1 MNDARNGNPLSLN
14 HLLSRVSKIY
24 LSRRKTFMGLFFC
37 VNYGFI
43 SFPFPFLLQG
53 FEGVKSGL
61 AAVVTLASSVDYTS
75 SKSSL
80 KLLLPLVRRP
90 Q

>member
-1 MNDARNGNPLSLN
+1 MVHFVGP
-14 HLLSRVSKIY
+14 
-24 LSRRKTFMGLFFC
+24 FF
-37 VNYGFI
+37 F
-43 SFPFPFLLQG
+43 LQG

-80 KLLLPLVRRP
+80 KLLVPLVSGRSTNFMME
-90 Q
+90 QDTFSFG